1 MTKISITWDPITEC
15 VVLSQNSKDAILW
28 CDFVRIISDYTDSYT
43 LTGNKLIVP
52 VQVFLVVRQEIAKF
66 MRNHGISASMSDDIK
81 ALLKTTNVHSYHY
94 ACGQTPISA
103 ADLGSRLDSIGFVRK
118 LTQNQINN
126 VCRLAPLPGGATFS
140 VPGAGKTTE
149 ALAYFFYNAADD
161 DRLLVVAPVNAF
173 GAWDEQISDCFG
185 DDRYNFVRLRGGYD
199 NIEKLLNANPQF
211 ILISYQQFPRVTD
224 LIKRYLQN
232 HSVYMFLDESHRIKR
247 GSGGVSADAILNIS
261 WLPKK
266 KLIMTGTP
274 MPQSTADLIPQFD
287 FLYPDKRANLD
298 NAVQLI
304 QPIYVRTT
312 QGQLGI
318 PEVKRIIKSFPMSSL
333 QTSLYDV
340 LRSETKRQML
350 AISPRSLRDLRDLS
364 KAVMKVM
371 EFVSNPSLLAA
382 DMNFIFN
389 SELANLLAKET
400 GPKIDYACNRARELA
415 AEGKKVIIWSQFVKN
430 VELIADRLSDLG
442 ADYIHGGVDAGS
454 EEEEDTREWKIKE
467 FHSNPGK
474 MVLVANPAAA
484 SEGISLHKVCQ
495 YAIYVDRSFNAAH
508 YLQSE
513 DRIHR
518 LGLRPNQTPVVEILE
533 CEDTL
538 DEVIRARLNSKINT
552 MATALNDS
560 SLRIDNI
567 PLEVEENGSGLDD
580 DDVQAILS
588 YFFDGSTIV

>member
-1 MTKISITWDPITEC
+1 
-15 VVLSQNSKDAILW
+15 
-28 CDFVRIISDYTDSYT
+28 
-43 LTGNKLIVP
+43 
-52 VQVFLVVRQEIAKF
+52 
-66 MRNHGISASMSDDIK
+66 
-81 ALLKTTNVHSYHY
+81 
-94 ACGQTPISA
+94 
-103 ADLGSRLDSIGFVRK
+103 
-118 LTQNQINN
+118 
-126 VCRLAPLPGGATFS
+126 
-140 VPGAGKTTE
+140 
-149 ALAYFFYNAADD
+149 
-161 DRLLVVAPVNAF
+161 
-173 GAWDEQISDCFG
+173 
-185 DDRYNFVRLRGGYD
+185 
-199 NIEKLLNANPQF
+199 
-211 ILISYQQFPRVTD
+211 
-224 LIKRYLQN
+224 
-232 HSVYMFLDESHRIKR
+232 
-247 GSGGVSADAILNIS
+247 
-261 WLPKK
+261 
-266 KLIMTGTP
+266 
-274 MPQSTADLIPQFD
+274 
-287 FLYPDKRANLD
+287 
-298 NAVQLI
+298 
-304 QPIYVRTT
+304 
-312 QGQLGI
+312 
-318 PEVKRIIKSFPMSSL
+318 MSSL